1 MKSIN
6 LWKHFEEENNF
17 IEIDEEAAQI
27 RSNFFYTEVHITFY
41 LGSKS
46 ERMEK
51 KVSSIW
57 QLPNMVIGSLIRMSI
72 RNKNEKIFGP
82 KPKENSNIECVIK
95 TV

>member
-1 MKSIN
+1 MFRTSDFHKKHGGIFRSQIFTVQRIERMKSIN

-51 KVSSIW
+51 KVSSI
-57 QLPNMVIGSLIRMSI
+57 
-72 RNKNEKIFGP
+72 
-82 KPKENSNIECVIK
+82 
-95 TV
+95 